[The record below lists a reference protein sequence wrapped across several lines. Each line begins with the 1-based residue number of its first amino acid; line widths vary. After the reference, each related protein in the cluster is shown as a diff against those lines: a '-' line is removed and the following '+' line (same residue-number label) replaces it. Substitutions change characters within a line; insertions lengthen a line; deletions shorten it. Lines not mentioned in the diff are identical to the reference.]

1 MVKKVAFMGLA
12 LLLACLFVAH
22 TSSAQN
28 IKTDY
33 VKSYNFGSLRRF
45 AWKTNH
51 LITNRNPEDNRI
63 LDQKIMRVVTQ
74 DLASK
79 GIVEDAANPDF
90 YLFYH
95 AGPGD
100 EGLMTGVAAPAGLE
114 SIRPAEMNPAGSP
127 MWTAGAG
134 TNVGFAPNVWYSV
147 QGKFLFYAV
156 DTKSQTVIWESTATK
171 KWHDPRK
178 ARKNEDK
185 EIRQVVDKSF
195 KGFPP
200 KGKK

>member
-1 MVKKVAFMGLA
+1 MKR
-12 LLLACLFVAH
+12 
-22 TSSAQN
+22 SSAFCLAILLVWLVTARPSSPQN
-28 IKTDY
+28 VKTAFAKD
-33 VKSYNFGSLRRF
+33 YNFGGLKRF
-45 AWKTNH
+45 AWKNNH
-51 LITNRNPEDNRI
+51 LMTNRHPDDNKL

-74 DLASK
+74 DLAAK

-95 AGPGD
+95 AGPGE
-100 EGLMTGVAAPAGLE
+100 EGLQVGASAPAGIE
-114 SIRPAEMNPAGSP
+114 SIQPAEINPAGTS
-127 MWTAGAG
+127 MWAAGAG

-147 QGKFLFYAV
+147 QGKFVFFALDAK
-156 DTKSQTVIWESTATK
+156 TKEVIWEGTATK
-171 KWHDPRK
+171 KWNDPQK

-195 KGFPP
+195 KEFPP